1 MSCIG
6 KMEQE
11 QQFSGVSVKGE
22 THQKLQYFQTTSCGV
37 QVSAGR
43 NRVKLICINKPEH
56 YLSGVNQANAV
67 FIKKDGTGATVSPES
82 RCNWS
87 NGSGVQQQL
96 QPQLHLSLQVGS
108 SAGRSASKPVSYYP
122 TRLPRSLNIHHK
134 IAAQRG
140 SSDAGRG
147 FPSAPRVV
155 NLRLLRL
162 LQFTL

>member
-1 MSCIG
+1 M
-6 KMEQE
+6 QR
-11 QQFSGVSVKGE
+11 
-22 THQKLQYFQTTSCGV
+22 
-37 QVSAGR
+37 R
-43 NRVKLICINKPEH
+43 NKQEH
-56 YLSGVNQANAV
+56 YPSGINQANTSV
-67 FIKKDGTGATVSPES
+67 VGKEVSGAIVSP
-82 RCNWS
+82 CVDVT
-87 NGSGVQQQL
+87 GVVADADAVTAQSAAGWR
-96 QPQLHLSLQVGS
+96 LHYCS

-155 NLRLLRL
+155 NLRSLRL

>member
-11 QQFSGVSVKGE
+11 QQFSSVSVKGK
-22 THQKLQYFQTTSCGV
+22 THQKTSRLPV
-37 QVSAGR
+37 AVYKLPGR
-43 NRVKLICINKPEH
+43 NRVKQECRNKQEH
-56 YLSGVNQANAV
+56 YLSGVNQANAG

-87 NGSGVQQQL
+87 NGSGVQQL
-96 QPQLHLSLQVGS
+96 QTQLHLSLQVGS

-134 IAAQRG
+134 IAAQQG

>member
-1 MSCIG
+1 MYVLYRKDGTGATVFKC
-6 KMEQE
+6 KC
-11 QQFSGVSVKGE
+11 KGRDASE
-22 THQKLQYFQTTSCGV
+22 VTCRLPLPVYKLP
-37 QVSAGR
+37 GR
-43 NRVKLICINKPEH
+43 NTVKLICINKQEH
-56 YLSGVNQANAV
+56 YLSGVNQTIAAV
-67 FIKKDGTGATVSPES
+67 IKKYGTGATVSPES
-82 RCNWS
+82 RCNGS
-87 NGSGVQQQL
+87 NGSGVQQL
-96 QPQLHLSLQVGS
+96 QTQLHLSLQVGS